1 MTERYERYEIILPTD
16 KISDLEEN
24 AVVSILYK
32 MGFSVYK
39 GIDGHICFTATD
51 NEVTALSGKWVKD

>member
-24 AVVSILYK
+24 AVVMVLYK

-51 NEVTALSGKWVKD
+51 NEVTEVGGKWVKD

>member
-1 MTERYERYEIILPTD
+1 MTERCERYEIILPTD

-51 NEVTALSGKWVKD
+51 NEVTEVGGKWVKD